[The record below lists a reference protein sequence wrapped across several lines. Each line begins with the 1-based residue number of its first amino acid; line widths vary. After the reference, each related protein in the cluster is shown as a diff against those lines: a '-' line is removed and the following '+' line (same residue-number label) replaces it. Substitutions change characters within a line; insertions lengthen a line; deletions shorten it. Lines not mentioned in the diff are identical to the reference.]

1 MVKNKLD
8 DLQIK
13 NILSKMK
20 IIGLVGASDNP
31 EKPSNIVMR
40 YLQTKSRFPAVRLSR
55 ENHRKWP
62 LSEKPGKRQD

>member
-40 YLQTKSRFPAVRLSR
+40 YLQTKGYKAVSYTHLTL
-55 ENHRKWP
+55 P
-62 LSEKPGKRQD
+62 TTLVV